1 MTKNYFT
8 DEQVRELHGQFC
20 KSNAVPLLLLKNIT
34 AGDVNH
40 LRTLMNLA
48 VDTAIGEPKAYLVD
62 GRIEQGLFFDK
73 TSAISMA
80 NANCGEFKSL
90 HTVQELEN

>member
-8 DEQVRELHGQFC
+8 DSQVKE
-20 KSNAVPLLLLKNIT
+20 AVKVSLPWSKNMQLSIQQLVEFK
-34 AGDVNH
+34 A
-40 LRTLMNLA
+40 LMNLA
-48 VDTAIGEPKAYLVD
+48 VEAAIGEAKAYLVD

-90 HTVQELEN
+90 HTVQELDN